1 MSILVDKN
9 TRVLCQG
16 ITGCQAGFSVQRA
29 PDIVLAGD
37 LAEAAR
43 AAVDMSRGRGLRKFF
58 RRVAG
63 AH

>member
-16 ITGCQAGFSVQRA
+16 MIGHQAGFSVKSA
-29 PDIVLAGD
+29 CGIVPAGD

-58 RRVAG
+58 RRVTG